1 MDVFSYPYKNTACNT
16 VYMMPILFEILLL
29 SVFSGV
35 NRYSKLVLLLDFSTQ
50 VGSQPIT
57 SVAWLPML
65 RILVTVTKDGN
76 LQVWKTRVIINPNR
90 PPMQANFFEPSG

>member
-1 MDVFSYPYKNTACNT
+1 
-16 VYMMPILFEILLL
+16 MMPILLEILLL

-35 NRYSKLVLLLDFSTQ
+35 NRYSKLDLLLEFSTQ

-65 RILVTVTKDGN
+65 RLLVTVTKDGT